1 MVASAVSLHIIW
13 CLLVALVLLP
23 PGAASSANAS
33 NASAFDIAG
42 LGIIPPNWR
51 ITVITG
57 MNSE

>member
-1 MVASAVSLHIIW
+1 MW
-13 CLLVALVLLP
+13 CLLVALVLLI

-33 NASAFDIAG
+33 DASTFDVAG

-57 MNSE
+57 RNSE